1 MLNHSTPAVSFYLT
15 GLCGLTSAAVLD
27 GKCKSA
33 AVSLTDRHVDLCQ
46 QNMLNTCFSH
56 DINVSCFELLWGF
69 RNSGGLIIFIPNY
82 ILSHLFQLSFRIN
95 FPFRHT
101 ASKEGAVSKILSSRG
116 PADVLVGAEIAC
128 LRLQQD
134 ALLETVQL
142 LAHPTSVV
150 FLTFDDK
157 PPPNDTK

>member
-1 MLNHSTPAVSFYLT
+1 MLNNSTPDISFSLT
-15 GLCGLTSAAVLD
+15 GLCGLTSAAILD
-27 GKCKSA
+27 GNCKSA

-46 QNMLNTCFSH
+46 QNMLNTCYSH

-69 RNSGGLIIFIPNY
+69 RNSGGSIIFIPNL
-82 ILSHLFQLSFRIN
+82 IISHLLKFISESN
-95 FPFRHT
+95 T

>member
-1 MLNHSTPAVSFYLT
+1 ML
-15 GLCGLTSAAVLD
+15 
-27 GKCKSA
+27 
-33 AVSLTDRHVDLCQ
+33 
-46 QNMLNTCFSH
+46 
-56 DINVSCFELLWGF
+56 
-69 RNSGGLIIFIPNY
+69 
-82 ILSHLFQLSFRIN
+82 
-95 FPFRHT
+95 
-101 ASKEGAVSKILSSRG
+101 KILSLRG

-142 LAHPTSVV
+142 LSHPTSVV